1 MKEPPVT
8 HDQIEQRLGAMA
20 TPPPPIPS
28 SLYGYVRGLPGE
40 YPMSYSRRGI
50 PLWRRPRRRLVTAAS
65 AIAAVL
71 VIALGGSLL
80 MQVTKTPPAGL
91 PSGTASATQTGT
103 PSHSATASTPKTT
116 VVWLIGLGTGLTADQ
131 LKAESDFV
139 NRYNDTNT
147 DNIFLKETLPQGG
160 DSASSTLTERFAA
173 GQFDIV
179 GPVGIEGRGRFPGAW
194 LSLDAEIAKNKT
206 DLSAYPPALLN
217 TFKNSAGQYEGLPYD
232 EYPAFIYYNKD
243 LFRAAGLPDLPTR
256 VGEKYIGQDW
266 SWDELATIAKQLT
279 VDTSGKTS
287 TDPGFDP
294 SKTQSYGFDTQYIGD
309 LRRFATSFG
318 PGSYVRPDGKTAQIP
333 PAWEQASKWYYD
345 AMWTEH
351 FAPTNAERTAAGM
364 GAGDTIPTGRV
375 AMDLAW
381 LWTINS
387 FGPKDASGYPT
398 SSPAP
403 PYQHWDMGV
412 LPSNNGVTSD
422 PVDTDT
428 FVIHKA
434 TKNPDA
440 AYKAMLAIMADPS
453 LMRIYGGMPV
463 DTSQQD
469 AYFKTTQASV
479 DKQFAN
485 NPVTW
490 SVLTEMAKYA
500 ASPTHL
506 DPTPNYN
513 RAITADQAL
522 YAKLQAAGGLS
533 LDAEIAK
540 LKATLQADFNAAP

>member
-1 MKEPPVT
+1 MNEEPLT
-8 HDQIEQRLGAMA
+8 HEQIEQRLGAMA

-40 YPMSYSRRGI
+40 YPRDYSRRGI

-91 PSGTASATQTGT
+91 PSGSASASPTGT
-103 PSHSATASTPKTT
+103 PAHSATASTPKTT
-116 VVWLIGLGTGLTADQ
+116 LVWFVGAGPGGSPDQ
-131 LKAESDFV
+131 VQVETDFV
-139 NRYNDTNT
+139 NRYNHTNT
-147 DNIFLKETLPQGG
+147 DNISLQLALVSNGPVSLQEQIDTGKGP
-160 DSASSTLTERFAA
+160 
-173 GQFDIV
+173 DII
-179 GPVGIEGRGRFPGAW
+179 GPVGIEGRGVTLASDMLG
-194 LSLDAEIAKNKT
+194 LNDLIARNHT
-206 DLSAYPPALLN
+206 DLNAYPPALLR
-217 TFKNSAGQYEGLPYD
+217 TFRNSAGQYEGLPYD
-232 EYPAFIYYNKD
+232 QYPAFIFYNKD
-243 LFRAAGLPDLPTR
+243 LFKAAGLPDLPTR

-266 SWDELATIAKQLT
+266 TWDELSTIAKQLT

-381 LWTINS
+381 AWTINS
-387 FGPKDASGYPT
+387 FGPQDASGYPT

-403 PYQHWDMGV
+403 PYKHWDMGV
-412 LPSNNGVTSD
+412 LPSNNGITTD
-422 PVDTDT
+422 PIDTDT
-428 FVIHKA
+428 FVINKYS
-434 TKNPDA
+434 KNPDA

-453 LMRIYGGMPV
+453 LMPIYGGMPV
-463 DTSQQD
+463 DVSQQA

-490 SVLTEMAKYA
+490 SVLTEMVKYA

-506 DPTPNYN
+506 DPMPNYDK
-513 RAITADQAL
+513 ALTADKAL
-522 YAKLQAAGGLS
+522 YAKLQAAGGLN

-540 LKATLQADFNAAP
+540 FKATLQADFNAAP